1 MTITSL
7 IKSIQD
13 IMRQDA
19 GVDGDAQRISQLVWM
34 LFLKFYDVKEA
45 EWELF
50 EESYKSI
57 IPEDL
62 RWRNWAEDEE
72 GITGDELLEFV
83 NQRLFK
89 ELKDLT
95 VDETM
100 DKRGLI
106 VKSVFEDSYNYM
118 KSGTLLRQLINK
130 LNEIDFDEYEDR
142 HAFNDIYENILRDL
156 QSAGNAGEYY
166 TPRVLTDFIIE
177 ILNPQ
182 IGEQIADFACG
193 TGGFLVSSLNH
204 LEKQIKTVEDR
215 KMIQSSLFGIEK
227 KPLPHL
233 LCMTNL
239 LLHDLDTPNILRDNS
254 LGTNVRDY
262 TEKDKYDVI
271 AMNPPFGGV
280 EEVGI
285 QINFPTEF
293 RTSETA
299 DLFMALIMYRLKENG
314 RVGVVLPDGFLFGDD
329 NSKIAIKEKLLSEF
343 NLHTIVRVP
352 NGVFA
357 PYTYIATNVLF
368 FDKTKPTEKI
378 DYYQVPLP
386 EGIKN
391 GFTKTR
397 PFRPEHLKGVK
408 DWWNNR
414 DKEDKNAYSV
424 TIEEIEKAKY
434 NLDFKNPNNGKEE
447 KEYSLNELL
456 TIMDTKSKNINKLI
470 GELSKVLEGVEE

>member
-34 LFLKFYDVKEA
+34 LFLKVYDAKEA

-50 EESYKSI
+50 EEDYESI

-72 GITGDELLEFV
+72 GMTGDELLEFV
-83 NQRLFK
+83 NERLFK

-95 VDETM
+95 VDETT
-100 DKRGLI
+100 DKRALI

-142 HAFNDIYENILRDL
+142 HAFNDIYETILKDL

-177 ILNPQ
+177 MLNPQ
-182 IGEQIADFACG
+182 IGEQVADFACG
-193 TGGFLVSSLNH
+193 TGGFLVSSLKH
-204 LEKQIKTVEDR
+204 LENQIKTVEDR
-215 KMIQSSLFGIEK
+215 KIVQSSLFGIEK

-239 LLHDLDTPNILRDNS
+239 LLHDVDSPNILRDNS
-254 LGTNVRDY
+254 LSTNVRDY
-262 TEKDKYDVI
+262 REKDKYDVI

-299 DLFMALIMYRLKENG
+299 DLFMTLIMYRLKETG
-314 RVGVVLPDGFLFGDD
+314 RVGVILPDGFLFGDD
-329 NSKIAIKEKLLSEF
+329 NAKVAIKEKLLSEF

-357 PYTYIATNVLF
+357 PYTSIATNVLF

-397 PFRPEHLKGVK
+397 PFKTEYLQGVK

-424 TIEEIEKAKY
+424 TIEEIKKANY

-456 TIMDTKSKNINKLI
+456 NIMDTKSKNINKLI
-470 GELSKVLEGVEE
+470 GQLSKALEGVEE